1 MIFRQFLSLRKA
13 GVLGMNRRNAEY
25 IMRLNRRG
33 SFPLVDDKLLTKQL
47 ALKHGIPI
55 PPLYHVV
62 SHHGDIAGF
71 ESALADR
78 HEFVLKPARG
88 GGGSGIILITN
99 RKDGKFVT
107 QSGRIL
113 TRDDIHY
120 HISDILSGIY
130 SLEGLEDKAVIEG
143 LIHPDQVF
151 GKVTY
156 EGVPDV
162 RIIVYR
168 GVPAMAMIRLPTK
181 QSDGKAN
188 LHRGAV
194 GVGIDIGRGK
204 TMDGVRRSEAITH
217 HPDTGE
223 LLRDIEIPFWE
234 KMLLMA
240 AQSTD
245 MTGLGYLGVDL
256 VIDKKEGPLL
266 LELNARP
273 GLQIQIAN
281 RKGLLERLEMID
293 RAPKEILISLEE
305 RVAWSIQNFSEASVG
320 APKPKRID
328 MGILGAETSE
338 LSDISAAPRSEQRD
352 LSGCPP
358 LPLQ

>member
-1 MIFRQFLSLRKA
+1 
-13 GVLGMNRRNAEY
+13 MNRRNAEY
-25 IMRLNRRG
+25 IMRFNRRS

-47 ALKHGIPI
+47 ALKHGIPT

-71 ESALADR
+71 DKALADR
-78 HEFVLKPARG
+78 QQFVLKPARG
-88 GGGSGIILITN
+88 GGGSGIILITD

-107 QSGRIL
+107 QSGKMISREEI
-113 TRDDIHY
+113 RY

-130 SLEGLEDKAVIEG
+130 SLEGLEDKTVIEG
-143 LIHPDQVF
+143 LIHPDEVF
-151 GKVTY
+151 SKVTY

-168 GVPAMAMIRLPTK
+168 GIPAMAMVRLPTK

-204 TMDGVRRSEAITH
+204 TMDGVRRSGAITH

-223 LLRDIEIPFWE
+223 LLRDIGVPFWG
-234 KMLLMA
+234 KMLLIA

-256 VIDKKEGPLL
+256 VIDKNEGPLL

-281 RKGLLERLEMID
+281 QKGLLRRLEMID
-293 RAPKEILISLEE
+293 RAPEDIFLSPEKRI
-305 RVAWSIQNFSEASVG
+305 AWSIQNFT
-320 APKPKRID
+320 KPN
-328 MGILGAETSE
+328 S
-338 LSDISAAPRSEQRD
+338 
-352 LSGCPP
+352 
-358 LPLQ
+358 